1 MILVTGGSGHLGA
14 ELIPLLTSEGLP
26 VRVFTRDPAR
36 ARGLVGDVAQL
47 VQGDARDPGG
57 FQAALDGVDAVV
69 SAMSGFGAGAPG
81 PKAVDYEGN
90 LKLIRAAEASGVRRF
105 VLVSINGASA
115 DHPMEL
121 MRMKF
126 RAEEALRASRLDWV
140 IVRASAFME
149 VWAEII
155 GRPVVDAGKATVF
168 GRGDNPINFN
178 SAHDVAMFVKLALS
192 DSRLSRTILSI
203 GGAENLT
210 FNQLVGDIERAA
222 GRKAAVKHVPLPV
235 MRLLSLL
242 LRPIKPDVA
251 GMIAAGVA
259 MDTVDMSFDASEL
272 RRRFPQIQLTRM
284 ADVLAR
290 RLTSKPAAAVQEPS
304 R

>member
-1 MILVTGGSGHLGA
+1 MILVTGGTGHLGA

-36 ARGLVGDVAQL
+36 AGGLVGDSAQL
-47 VQGDARDPGG
+47 VQGDARNPQG
-57 FQAALDGVDAVV
+57 FEAALDGVDAVV

-81 PKAVDYEGN
+81 PKAVDRDGN
-90 LKLIRAAEASGVRRF
+90 LNLIKAAEAAGVRRF
-105 VLVSINGASA
+105 VLVSINGASP

-149 VWAEII
+149 LWAEII

-178 SAHDVAMFVKLALS
+178 SAGDVARFVKLALS
-192 DSRLSRTILSI
+192 DTSLSRTTLSV
-203 GGAENLT
+203 GGPDNLT
-210 FNQLVGDIERAA
+210 FNQLVGDIERVA
-222 GRKAAVKHVPLPV
+222 GRKAVVKHIPLPV
-235 MRLLSLL
+235 MRLLSLVM
-242 LRPIKPDVA
+242 RPIKPDVA
-251 GMIAAGVA
+251 GMIGAGVA
-259 MDTVDMSFDASEL
+259 MDTVDMTFDASEL
-272 RRRFPQIQLTRM
+272 RRRFPQIELTHIG
-284 ADVLAR
+284 DVLAR
-290 RLTSKPAAAVQEPS
+290 RLASKPAVAVGESS